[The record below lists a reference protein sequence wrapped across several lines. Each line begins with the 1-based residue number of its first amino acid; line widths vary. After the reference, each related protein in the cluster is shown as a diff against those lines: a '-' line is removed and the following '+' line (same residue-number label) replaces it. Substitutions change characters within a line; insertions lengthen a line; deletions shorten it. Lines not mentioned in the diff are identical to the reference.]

1 MYIPIINQWSDH
13 NEILEFIH
21 RFSFG
26 TLITSVHE
34 VPTAT
39 HLPILVSDKDQTII
53 LRSHFARANHH
64 WKDIENHPVLVIF
77 QEPHAYIS
85 PKNYDNALNV
95 PTWNYLS
102 VHCYGKGKIIHDEAE
117 TLSIIEKTIEK
128 YEPEYKYQWKQL
140 PEHYKSGMLKGIIA
154 FKIHLN
160 EIQAKKKL
168 SQNKTY
174 QERQKIIHSLCER
187 GDDQG
192 KTIAEYMQ
200 ALSK

>member
-13 NEILEFIH
+13 DEMLDFIE

-26 TLITSVHE
+26 TLITSALE

-39 HLPILVSDKDQTII
+39 HLPILVSEKDQTIV
-53 LRSHFARANHH
+53 LNSHFARANSH
-64 WKDIENHPVLVIF
+64 WKDIENHHILVIF

-85 PKNYDNALNV
+85 PKNYDKPLNV

-102 VHCYGKGKIIHDEAE
+102 VHCYGRGKIIHDEVE
-117 TLSIIEKTIEK
+117 TLSIIEKTIYK
-128 YEPEYKYQWKQL
+128 YEPEYLDQWKQL
-140 PEHYKSGMLKGIIA
+140 PENYKTAMLKGIVA
-154 FKIHLN
+154 FEIYVN
-160 EIQAKKKL
+160 EVQAKKKL

-174 QERQKIIHSLCER
+174 QERQNIIHSLRER

-192 KTIAEYMQ
+192 QNIAEYMQ
-200 ALSK
+200 ALS